1 MGSSLD
7 VFEAVSSVARSWIG
21 SLFVFLCV
29 AGEGE
34 SWWRRVL
41 CRGASGGGPATRDDP
56 ARDDTYRGSYFG
68 MRRSSSLTSLIS
80 VSFSCLCKK
89 RLV

>member
-7 VFEAVSSVARSWIG
+7 VFEAVSNVARSWIW
-21 SLFVFLCV
+21 SLFFCV

-41 CRGASGGGPATRDDP
+41 CRGASGGGTSYEGRPRKGRHPPGLILRNAEVVFSHF
-56 ARDDTYRGSYFG
+56 SYFRVIL
-68 MRRSSSLTSLIS
+68 MF
-80 VSFSCLCKK
+80 V
-89 RLV
+89 